1 MKNLMVLGASQ
12 CQVPIIKQA
21 QKMGYAVIVVSVE
34 GDYPGFSI
42 ADKSYKIDVRDHEE
56 IIKIA
61 RNEKISGI
69 LTDQTD
75 ISVPTVAYVARAL
88 GLPGIEVECALRF
101 TNKYS
106 MRQYCD
112 QIGIPVPQY
121 VQVSSIEEA
130 RAFTKNFQF
139 PLILKP
145 VDSQGS
151 RGVIQVNTLDEL
163 ESVFQDVIIHS
174 SVKQVICEEFF
185 EGKEIVIEGF
195 IADNKFANLVIGDRE
210 YFDLPN
216 IFIPRQTL
224 FPSQIE
230 PSLQQ
235 KLLELNAKLIK
246 GFAPKFG
253 ITHSEYLINEKTG
266 DVRLVETAIRG
277 GGVFISSDLIPLA
290 SGIDANKLLIEH
302 ALGEEAVTPDRIQSK
317 QRAAAYLC
325 FYLPEGKISSIQ
337 GIQEVQA
344 ITGVQKALLENI
356 RIGMTTSKMTD
367 KTMRLGPIL
376 VAAEN
381 YNDLQKIITE
391 VQNTLKIEVRT
402 LEGIQKIIW

>member
-1 MKNLMVLGASQ
+1 MVLGASRF
-12 CQVPIIKQA
+12 QVPIIKQA
-21 QKMGYAVIVVSVE
+21 QKMGYAVIAVSVE
-34 GDYPGFSI
+34 GNYPGFAV
-42 ADKSYKIDVRDHEE
+42 ADKSYKIDVRDYEE

-101 TNKYS
+101 TNKNT

-121 VQVSSIEEA
+121 AQAHSIQEA
-130 RAFTKNFQF
+130 IALTKPLRF

-151 RGVIQVNTLDEL
+151 RGVIQVNTRGEL
-163 ESVFQDVIIHS
+163 ESVFQDVLVHS
-174 SVKQVICEEFF
+174 SVKKVICEEFF
-185 EGKEIVIEGF
+185 QGKEIVIEGF
-195 IADNKFANLVIGDRE
+195 MANNEFANLVIGDRE

-230 PSLQQ
+230 PELQQ
-235 KLLELNAKLIK
+235 VLLELNTKLIK
-246 GFAPKFG
+246 GFSPKFG
-253 ITHSEYLINEKTG
+253 ITHSEYLVNEKTG
-266 DVRLVETAIRG
+266 DIRLIETAIRG

-290 SGIDANKLLIEH
+290 SDIDVNEPLIAH
-302 ALGEEAVTPDRIQSK
+302 AMGEEVVSLYRIQPK
-317 QRAAAYLC
+317 QRASAYLS
-325 FYLPEGKISSIQ
+325 FYLPEGNISSVQ
-337 GIQEVQA
+337 GMQEVQA
-344 ITGVQKALLENI
+344 ITGVRKAFLENI
-356 RIGMTTSKMTD
+356 RVGMTTSKMAD
-367 KTMRLGPIL
+367 KTSRLGPIL
-376 VAAEN
+376 VAAET
-381 YNDLQKIITE
+381 YDDLQKIITE
-391 VQNTLKIEVRT
+391 VRNTLKIEVST
-402 LEGIQKIIW
+402 LEGIQKMIW